1 VPGSRQRSALRVG
14 FSSLFFKTAR
24 SLSWTIV
31 GMRLVNHERDAMD
44 LRTTPVHLG
53 RGSRAKPVEGFAWD
67 PEVLQA
73 YSAAVAAD
81 GAEGRMVMIF
91 DGDGLGD
98 HEESHPAGDELVVC
112 LTGSVTVTRDMAGVP
127 ERVLLGPGEAT
138 INPAGVWHAVD
149 MEGSTSILAIT
160 ATLGTEHRPRTGPR
174 PTGRVGTPSPE
185 EAP

>member
-1 VPGSRQRSALRVG
+1 
-14 FSSLFFKTAR
+14 
-24 SLSWTIV
+24 
-31 GMRLVNHERDAMD
+31 MRLVNDERNAVD

-53 RGSRAKPVEGFAWD
+53 LGSRAKPVGGFAWD

-91 DGDGLGD
+91 DGDGPGD
-98 HEESHPAGDELVVC
+98 HWESHPAGDELVVC
-112 LTGSVTVTRDMAGVP
+112 LSGSVTVTRDVDGVLD
-127 ERVLLGPGEAT
+127 RVLLAPGEAT

-149 MEGSTSILAIT
+149 MEGPASILSIT
-160 ATLGTEHRPRTGPR
+160 AALGTDHRLRTDTR
-174 PTGRVGTPSPE
+174 TAERVGTPSPE

>member
-1 VPGSRQRSALRVG
+1 
-14 FSSLFFKTAR
+14 
-24 SLSWTIV
+24 
-31 GMRLVNHERDAMD
+31 MRISDHERDAMD

-53 RGSRAKPVEGFAWD
+53 LGSRANPVEGFTWD

-81 GAEGRMVMIF
+81 GAEGRMVMMF
-91 DGDGLGD
+91 DGDGPGD
-98 HEESHPAGDELVVC
+98 HWESHPAGDELVVC
-112 LTGSVTVTRDMAGVP
+112 LSGSVTVTRDIDGVRD
-127 ERVLLGPGEAT
+127 RVLLGPGEAT

-149 MEGSTSILAIT
+149 MEGPTSLLSIT

-174 PTGRVGTPSPE
+174 PTERVGTPGPQ